1 MATYDTS
8 YYDKAYEEYEKKRL
22 TSAETQKTD
31 TEADYNNRLK
41 QAYINNRQTEKATN
55 EALTQAGIRGGMT
68 ETSALK
74 NALAYQNTRTGLQS
88 ERAKAIR
95 EIDTNAEND
104 ILAYKQTN
112 DAAKN
117 AYIEGREAEDR
128 EVQRQAEADQK
139 AANTQLWTATYGGY
153 TDVAELEALIPTI
166 TDPTEKAIAMARVN
180 YLNEENTNKA
190 NTENTAYLQSKY
202 GGITDLNTLNTALKN
217 AKTTEEKTI
226 IQNQIN
232 AVKESNN
239 SQKTERYTA
248 YYSKFYSVDKLKAEL
263 KKTKD
268 PVIRT
273 VINNRIGYLMAE
285 KKGY

>member
-8 YYDKAYEEYEKKRL
+8 YYDKSYEDFEKKQKQ
-22 TSAETQKTD
+22 SAQDQKTQ

-41 QAYINNRQTEKATN
+41 QAYITNRQTQKATD
-55 EALTQAGIRGGMT
+55 EALTRAGIRGGMT

-74 NALAYQNTRTGLQS
+74 NSLAYQNTRNTLGAEKAS
-88 ERAKAIR
+88 AIR
-95 EIDTNAEND
+95 EIDRNADNN
-104 ILAYKQTN
+104 IFNYKQTN

-128 EVQRQAEADQK
+128 EVARVAEENQK
-139 AANTQLWTATYGGY
+139 QTNIQLWTAQYGGI
-153 TDVAELEALIPTI
+153 TDVNELQGMIANI

-190 NTENTAYLQSKY
+190 NAENTAFLQSKY
-202 GGITDLNTLNTALKN
+202 GGITDLTTLNKALKN

-232 AVKESNN
+232 AVKETNN
-239 SQKTERYTA
+239 AQKVERYTA
-248 YYSKFYSVDKLKAEL
+248 YYSKWYDIDNLNKAL
-263 KKTKD
+263 KKTTD

-273 VINNRIGYLMAE
+273 IINNRIGYLKAH